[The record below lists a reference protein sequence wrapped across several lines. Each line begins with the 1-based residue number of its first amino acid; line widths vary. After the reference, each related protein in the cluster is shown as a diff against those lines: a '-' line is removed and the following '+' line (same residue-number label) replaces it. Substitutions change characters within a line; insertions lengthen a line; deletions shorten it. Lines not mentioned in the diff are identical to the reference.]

1 MNLLKIANEI
11 RKHILFMNSRSNASH
26 SGTALSVV
34 DILVVLYFKVL
45 NVDSSNPKKK
55 DRDKFILSKGH
66 GSVALYVTLAERG
79 FFDKFLLDKFYL
91 DGGIL
96 PGHLDKD
103 SVPGIEV
110 SSGSLGHG
118 LSIGE
123 GMAIANRIN
132 KVESRVYVVCGDGE
146 LNEGS
151 MWEAIMFAGHLKLS
165 NLILIVDYN
174 KLQGYG
180 KTNEVIN
187 LEPLS
192 QKFEAFNWDTIE
204 IDGHNYIEIENAL
217 KKNTLRPKVIIAHT
231 VKGKGVSYMENE
243 FVWHYKSP
251 NKEQLK
257 QGLDELK

>member
-123 GMAIANRIN
+123 AIPIAFA
-132 KVESRVYVVCGDGE
+132 S
-146 LNEGS
+146 
-151 MWEAIMFAGHLKLS
+151 AIPTFKNLSGNFSSNSSKTENPKSGVITKILSSCSAKLVIVFT
-165 NLILIVDYN
+165 NIFLILVHPILVLAALYLVIYN
-174 KLQGYG
+174 
-180 KTNEVIN
+180 
-187 LEPLS
+187 
-192 QKFEAFNWDTIE
+192 A
-204 IDGHNYIEIENAL
+204 
-217 KKNTLRPKVIIAHT
+217 
-231 VKGKGVSYMENE
+231 
-243 FVWHYKSP
+243 
-251 NKEQLK
+251 K
-257 QGLDELK
+257 QIHFPYS